1 MALHHVLIRN
11 GKVLD
16 GTGAPW
22 FNADVAMTHDSIV
35 AMGDLKDHQAQ
46 REIDASDKFVTP
58 GFVEEHSHADTTF
71 LVDPKAQSAVRQGMT
86 TMAVG
91 LCGYSAAPISPDQRQ
106 AYQHI
111 SRSLMYD
118 GLEWSW
124 QSMGEYLD
132 RLRAVRPSVNVLS
145 FVGHLPVRMSVMGH
159 ANRPADQKERVAM
172 RAMVEQ
178 ALEQGARGFTTAL
191 NEETAVF
198 ADTQEIIELAKAL
211 RPFGWAYH
219 THMRD
224 YGPRILEAVEE
235 AIQIAETAEVPL
247 VISHMYPN
255 GRDNWGKSQA
265 CIELVEGARDRG
277 MDVGYDVTPWLRGG
291 AGIGQV
297 FPPWARSADIVEQL
311 RDDKV
316 RARLAND
323 IERGGDWPGWL
334 RPEWDE
340 WLICKVGKRKHLKYM
355 GKSIAQV
362 AEELGLPP
370 AEAAVQLYAHDDG
383 QYYIAPLNKCDED
396 IDRLLQH
403 PLGVP
408 IADAFALAPEGALAN
423 RDRPNSYG
431 TFPRVLGYYVR
442 ERGVLT
448 WQQAVQKLTSIPAH
462 RLGLWDRGILRPGM
476 KADLV
481 VFDPQSVASRAD
493 YACPEQYPQGIEWV
507 IVNGEPTITP
517 EGHSGAQAGQ
527 VL

>member
-1 MALHHVLIRN
+1 MAVHDLLIRN

-22 FNADVAMTHDSIV
+22 FNADVAMTSDSIV
-35 AMGDLKDHQAQ
+35 AMGDLKDHQAR
-46 REIDASDKFVTP
+46 REIDATDRFVTP
-58 GFVEEHSHADTTF
+58 GFIEEHSHADTNF
-71 LVDPKAQSAVRQGMT
+71 LIDPKAQSAVRQGMT

-91 LCGYSAAPISPDQRQ
+91 HCGQSAAPILPRQRQ
-106 AYQHI
+106 AYLQVVP
-111 SRSLMYD
+111 SLTYE

-124 QSMGEYLD
+124 QSMGEYLGT
-132 RLRAVRPSVNVLS
+132 LRTARPSVNVMS
-145 FVGHLPVRMSVMGH
+145 FVGHLPVRMSVMEQL
-159 ANRPADQKERVAM
+159 NRPANQKEKAAM
-172 RAMVEQ
+172 RAMIER
-178 ALEQGARGFTTAL
+178 ALEEGARGFTTAL
-191 NEETAVF
+191 NEKSAVF
-198 ADTQEIIELAKAL
+198 ADTEEIIELARAL
-211 RPFGWAYH
+211 RPYGRTYH

-235 AIQIAETAEVPL
+235 AIEIAETAEVPL

-265 CIELVEGARDRG
+265 CIELVERARDRG

-291 AGIGQV
+291 AGIAQV
-297 FPPWARSADIVEQL
+297 FPAWARTSDIAERL
-311 RDDKV
+311 KDDKV
-316 RARLAND
+316 RARLARD
-323 IERGGDWPGWL
+323 IEQGGDWPGWL

-340 WLICKVGKRKHLKYM
+340 WLICRVAKKEHLRYM
-355 GKSIAQV
+355 GRSIAHL
-362 AEELGLPP
+362 ADERGLPP
-370 AEAAVQLYAHDDG
+370 AEAALQLFVDEGGSFHF
-383 QYYIAPLNKCDED
+383 APLNKCDDD

-476 KADLV
+476 KADVV

-517 EGHSGAQAGQ
+517 EGHSGAQAGK